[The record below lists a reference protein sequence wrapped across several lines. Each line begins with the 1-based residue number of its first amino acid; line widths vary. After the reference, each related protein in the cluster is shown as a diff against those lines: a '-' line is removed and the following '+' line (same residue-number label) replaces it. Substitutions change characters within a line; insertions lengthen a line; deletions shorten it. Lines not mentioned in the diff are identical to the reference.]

1 MRKPVANVGNN
12 VFGGLSCGLG
22 LEGSVGF
29 SCHLSINPINVGRAN
44 NITMKLS
51 IGVKGK

>member
-12 VFGGLSCGLG
+12 VFGGLSCGL
-22 LEGSVGF
+22 GSVGF